1 VADVKSK
8 TPFVAVR
15 DDGPGL
21 DALKGGVFAIG
32 NFDGVHRGHHAV
44 IASTLARARALG
56 APAAALTFEP
66 HPRSF
71 FKPNVPLFRLT
82 EERNK
87 VRLLAAAG
95 LDGAVVLT
103 FDAKLAALSAEDF
116 IDRILVE
123 RLGAAG
129 ITVGFDFHFG
139 KNRQGSPEFL
149 MAQGRERGFAVDIV
163 PPFERAGRRVSSG
176 PIREALAAGHIAE
189 ATELL
194 GYPWFVTAMVIHG
207 EKRGRGLGYPT
218 ANLRLDPACG
228 LNHGIYA
235 VRAGLKG
242 SRHDG
247 VASFGRRPMFDDG
260 APLLEVHLFDFSGDL
275 YGAEL
280 DVAFISWIRPEM
292 KFASVDELVRRM
304 DEDARLARDML
315 AQAREAFPP
324 I

>member
-15 DDGPGL
+15 DDGPLL

-44 IASTLARARALG
+44 IAATLARARALG
-56 APAAALTFEP
+56 GPAAALTFEP
-66 HPRSF
+66 HPRAF
-71 FKPNVPLFRLT
+71 FRPEVPLFRLT
-82 EERNK
+82 DERNK
-87 VRLLAAAG
+87 LRLLAAAG

-103 FDAKLAALSAEDF
+103 FDAALASLSAQDF

-139 KNRQGSPEFL
+139 RNRGGSPEFL
-149 MAQGRERGFAVDIV
+149 AAQGEKRGFVVDIV
-163 PPFERAGRRVSSG
+163 PPFAHAGIRVSSG
-176 PIREALAAGHIAE
+176 PIREALGAGSIAE
-189 ATELL
+189 ATEML
-194 GYPWFVTAMVIHG
+194 GYPWFVTATVIHG
-207 EKRGRGLGYPT
+207 DKRGRDLGFPT

-228 LNHGIYA
+228 LKHGIYA
-235 VRAGLKG
+235 VRVGIAGK
-242 SRHDG
+242 RHDG

-260 APLLEVHLFDFSGDL
+260 APLLEVFLFDFAGDL

-292 KFASVDELVRRM
+292 KFTSVDELVRRM
-304 DEDARLARDML
+304 DEDSRLAKDML
-315 AQAREAFPP
+315 AQAGAAFPP